1 MWGSK
6 NKLKPQIQNVLVNW
20 SQRESD
26 GFLSSSGCMIQ
37 AKLNSIWVFPI
48 FCMHL
53 PRRISRLKSRMNN
66 FKTTEAC
73 YTSEFFL
80 GSTHLVAPV
89 VDGEL

>member
-1 MWGSK
+1 MGVQK
-6 NKLKPQIQNVLVNW
+6 QIKIQNVLVNW

-26 GFLSSSGCMIQ
+26 EFLFSSGCKIQ
-37 AKLNSIWVFPI
+37 ANWFIPI
-48 FCMHL
+48 FRVHL
-53 PRRISRLKSRMNN
+53 PSRIFQIKSRMNN
-66 FKTTEAC
+66 FKTTAAC